1 MRRITSGGGR
11 EATTEFFLLSDD
23 DPDADLY
30 DGRPVSI
37 EEIFPEEQPA
47 QLQV

>member
-1 MRRITSGGGR
+1 MKRIASGGGR
-11 EATTEFFLLSDD
+11 EGTTEFFLLSDD